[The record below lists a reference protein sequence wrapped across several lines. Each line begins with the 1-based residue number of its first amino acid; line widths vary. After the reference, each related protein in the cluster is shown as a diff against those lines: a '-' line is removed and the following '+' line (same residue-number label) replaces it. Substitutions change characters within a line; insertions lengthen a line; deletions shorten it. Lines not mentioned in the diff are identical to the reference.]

1 MEPIIVLVIASNLE
15 EAARLARAL
24 VEQRLAACVNMIS
37 GLRSTYWWQG
47 RVEDA
52 DEVLLVS
59 KTARHLLPAAT
70 RLVQSLHS
78 YAIPEVLALPIVGG
92 SVPYLEWL
100 AKEVRAE
107 AP

>member
-52 DEVLLVS
+52 DEVLLVA